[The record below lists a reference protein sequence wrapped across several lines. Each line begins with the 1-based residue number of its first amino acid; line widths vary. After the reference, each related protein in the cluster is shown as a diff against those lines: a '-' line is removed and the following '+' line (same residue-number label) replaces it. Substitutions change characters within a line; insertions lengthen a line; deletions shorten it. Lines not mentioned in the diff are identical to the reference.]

1 MSKVNAKKMQAE
13 LPVPE
18 KYSDFE
24 SSVLEAAV
32 HQAKLIVQKATRESD
47 EKLRVLLAAKSG
59 DIVAA
64 YRTEKHAALRRRVAG
79 AHQENR
85 KKLLIY
91 RKQLVN
97 GLFAEAT
104 EELELFTETP
114 AYADFLI
121 KSLQKHLDKA
131 QGVCSV
137 LVRKTDLVYTE
148 KLKNILP
155 DCEINI
161 DPTIQLGGLKLAI
174 GRVLYDETLDD
185 ALLAQRAKFLTRCN
199 LRVE

>member
-1 MSKVNAKKMQAE
+1 MSKVNAKKALGE
-13 LPVPE
+13 LPTPE

-32 HQAKLIVQKATRESD
+32 HQGKLIVQKATKESD

-64 YRTEKHAALRRRVAG
+64 YRTEKDAALRRKTAG
-79 AHQENR
+79 ARQENR

-114 AYADFLI
+114 AYADFLV
-121 KSLQKHLDKA
+121 KSLQKHLEKA
-131 QGVCSV
+131 HGVCNV
-137 LVRKTDLVYTE
+137 LVRKADLVYADR
-148 KLKNILP
+148 LKSVLP
-155 DCEINI
+155 TCDIEV
-161 DPTIQLGGLKLAI
+161 DPTIGLGGLKLAI

-185 ALLAQRAKFLTRCN
+185 ALLAQRAQFLTRCN